1 MKKHSEFIFVRVSE
15 PTYSNGVS
23 EKDWAEELVNKMQK
37 SIDVGK
43 YIVIIDFGTVLFS
56 YISKRWENAYYI
68 PLSDKLELYYT
79 LMTLGQEI
87 PKHEISNY
95 EIYIINENY
104 TREDF
109 VKNNLTSETE

>member
-1 MKKHSEFIFVRVSE
+1 MKKESLFKFIRVSE
-15 PTYSNGVS
+15 PTYSSGVS
-23 EKDWAEELVNKMQK
+23 EKDWAEDLVNKMQK

-43 YIVIIDFGTVLFS
+43 FIVILDFGTVFFS
-56 YISKRWENAYYI
+56 YINKRWENAYYI

>member
-1 MKKHSEFIFVRVSE
+1 MKKESPFKFIRVSE
-15 PTYSNGVS
+15 PTYSSGITH
-23 EKDWAEELVNKMQK
+23 KKWAEDLVNKMQK

-43 YIVIIDFGTVLFS
+43 LIVIIDFGTVLFS
-56 YISKRWENAYYI
+56 YIPKRWENAYYI

-79 LMTLGQEI
+79 LVTLGQEI

-95 EIYIINENY
+95 EIYIINEDY

-109 VKNNLTSETE
+109 VKNNLTYETR